1 MNYELNWQSLAFRI
15 IKRLIS
21 RKFPSVEWVT
31 IKDLAQWLNDP
42 TKPQPILLDAR
53 TQPEYEL
60 SHLPQAKHI
69 DPYHPNLEAIAAS
82 FSKDI
87 PIVVYCSVGYRS
99 ARVAQKLEQ
108 AGFDRV
114 YNLEGSIFQWANE
127 GRSIYQNGYL
137 TTLVHP
143 YDALWGKLL
152 KPQHRAPL
160 EQD

>member
-1 MNYELNWQSLAFRI
+1 MNYELNWRSLAFRI

-21 RKFPSVEWVT
+21 RKFPSIAWLT

-42 TKPQPILLDAR
+42 TKPQLILLDAR

-60 SHLPQAKHI
+60 SHLPQAKRI

-82 FSKDI
+82 FSKDM
-87 PIVVYCSVGYRS
+87 PMVVYCSVGYRS

-127 GRSIYQNGYL
+127 GRSIYQNGYPAA
-137 TTLVHP
+137 LVHP